1 MAVTPGDAVVIPVGW
16 AFQFSADRHEEL
28 RFLCITMPPWP
39 GAEEA
44 IDVEIG
50 GLGAPTLSPP

>member
-1 MAVTPGDAVVIPVGW
+1 MVIPVGW
-16 AFQFSADRHEEL
+16 AFQFSADLHEEP

-44 IDVEIG
+44 IDVKIG